1 MKKNIATAMKKEYL
15 NQQAEIRHQEAVIQ
29 KLRSFNR
36 EKSIRRAESRE
47 KLLSLL
53 LAAVMVLG
61 LAACASSAPET
72 TTAATTAPAAEPTE
86 AATEAATEAP
96 TEAPVETVKLN
107 VAYMPNYA
115 SLWSVLTA
123 MDQGF
128 FAEEGLEITLWEFA
142 SGPEE
147 IAAMEGGSI
156 DLAYIGHG
164 AHKLCINGQANI
176 FMPSSVHSTDRIIV
190 LPSSGVTSVDNISEL
205 KGKKVAYNGGSSS
218 ETALT
223 GALNAAGL
231 TMDDIEAYEM
241 DAVNMVAAMMSGNV
255 DACTAWNPYSVQ
267 ILQNCPGALELEFA
281 TNSVNMSSWICLPSY
296 AEEHH
301 DVLVRFSR
309 ALLKGMQ
316 YAAQEENWE
325 YAVGLYAKQ
334 CAKDVEACYVETGDA
349 TWFSADYVRASIAD
363 GTFADLYTRQQQ
375 MFIDNGAVEAPV
387 ALENYVLWDV
397 MEEALG

>member
-1 MKKNIATAMKKEYL
+1 MK
-15 NQQAEIRHQEAVIQ
+15 
-29 KLRSFNR
+29 
-36 EKSIRRAESRE
+36 

-53 LAAVMVLG
+53 LVVVMVLG
-61 LAACASSAPET
+61 LAACGSSAP
-72 TTAATTAPAAEPTE
+72 ASTTAPAAP
-86 AATEAATEAP
+86 AADPAPAETAAP
-96 TEAPVETVKLN
+96 TAAPVEPVKLN

-190 LPSSGVTSVDNISEL
+190 LPSSEVTSVDNISNL

-267 ILQNCPGALELEFA
+267 ILENCEGAMELEFA

-296 AEEHH
+296 AEQNH
-301 DVLVRFSR
+301 DVLVRFTR

-349 TWFSADYVRASIAD
+349 TWFSADYVKSAIAD
-363 GTFADLYTRQQQ
+363 GTFDDLYTRQQQ
-375 MFIDNGAVEAPV
+375 MFIDNGAVAEKV
-387 ALENYVLWDV
+387 ALDQYILWDV
-397 MEEALG
+397 MKEALG

>member
-1 MKKNIATAMKKEYL
+1 MK
-15 NQQAEIRHQEAVIQ
+15 
-29 KLRSFNR
+29 
-36 EKSIRRAESRE
+36 

-53 LAAVMVLG
+53 LVVVMVLG
-61 LAACASSAPET
+61 LAACGSSAP
-72 TTAATTAPAAEPTE
+72 ASTTAPAAPSAP
-86 AATEAATEAP
+86 AADPAPAETAAP
-96 TEAPVETVKLN
+96 TAAPVEPVKLN

-190 LPSSGVTSVDNISEL
+190 LPSSEVTSVENISNL

-267 ILQNCPGALELEFA
+267 ILENCEGAIELEFA

-296 AEEHH
+296 AEQNH
-301 DVLVRFSR
+301 DVLVRFTR

-349 TWFSADYVRASIAD
+349 TWFSADYVKSAIAD
-363 GTFADLYTRQQQ
+363 GTFDDLYTRQQQ
-375 MFIDNGAVEAPV
+375 MFIDNGAVAEKV
-387 ALENYVLWDV
+387 ALDQYILWDV
-397 MEEALG
+397 MNEALG

>member
-1 MKKNIATAMKKEYL
+1 MK
-15 NQQAEIRHQEAVIQ
+15 
-29 KLRSFNR
+29 
-36 EKSIRRAESRE
+36 

-123 MDQGF
+123 IDQGF

-190 LPSSGVTSVDNISEL
+190 LPTSEVTSVDNISNL

-267 ILQNCPGALELEFA
+267 ILENCEGAQELEFA

-296 AEEHH
+296 AEKNH
-301 DVLVRFSR
+301 DVLVRFTR
-309 ALLKGMQ
+309 ALLKGME
-316 YAAQEENWE
+316 YAAQEENWA

-349 TWFSADYVRASIAD
+349 TWFSADYVKTAIAD
-363 GTFADLYTRQQQ
+363 GTFEDLYTRQQQ

>member
-1 MKKNIATAMKKEYL
+1 MK
-15 NQQAEIRHQEAVIQ
+15 
-29 KLRSFNR
+29 
-36 EKSIRRAESRE
+36 

-53 LAAVMVLG
+53 LVVVMVLG
-61 LAACASSAPET
+61 LAACGSSAP
-72 TTAATTAPAAEPTE
+72 ASTTAPAAP
-86 AATEAATEAP
+86 AAPAADPAPAETAAP
-96 TEAPVETVKLN
+96 TAAPVEPVKLN

-190 LPSSGVTSVDNISEL
+190 LPSSEVTSVDNISNL

-267 ILQNCPGALELEFA
+267 ILENCEGAIELEFA

-296 AEEHH
+296 AEQNH
-301 DVLVRFSR
+301 DVLVRFTR

-349 TWFSADYVRASIAD
+349 TWFSADYVKSAIAD
-363 GTFADLYTRQQQ
+363 GTFDDLYTRQQQ
-375 MFIDNGAVEAPV
+375 MFIDNGAVAEKV
-387 ALENYVLWDV
+387 ALDQYILWDV
-397 MEEALG
+397 MKEALG

>member
-1 MKKNIATAMKKEYL
+1 MK
-15 NQQAEIRHQEAVIQ
+15 
-29 KLRSFNR
+29 
-36 EKSIRRAESRE
+36 

-53 LAAVMVLG
+53 LAAVMILG
-61 LAACASSAPET
+61 LAACGSSAPAP
-72 TTAATTAPAAEPTE
+72 TTAATTAPAA
-86 AATEAATEAP
+86 AP
-96 TEAPVETVKLN
+96 AETTAAPVETVKLN

-123 MDQGF
+123 IDQGF

-190 LPSSGVTSVDNISEL
+190 LPTSEVTSADNISNL

-267 ILQNCPGALELEFA
+267 ILENCEGAQELEFA

-296 AEEHH
+296 AEKNH
-301 DVLVRFSR
+301 DVLVRFTR
-309 ALLKGMQ
+309 ALLKGME
-316 YAAQEENWE
+316 YAAQEENWA

-349 TWFSADYVRASIAD
+349 TWFSADYVKTAIAD
-363 GTFADLYTRQQQ
+363 GTFEDLYTRQQQ
-375 MFIDNGAVEAPV
+375 MFIDNGAVAEKV
-387 ALENYVLWDV
+387 ALDQYILWDV
-397 MEEALG
+397 MTEALG

>member
-1 MKKNIATAMKKEYL
+1 MK
-15 NQQAEIRHQEAVIQ
+15 
-29 KLRSFNR
+29 
-36 EKSIRRAESRE
+36 

-53 LAAVMVLG
+53 LVVVMVLG
-61 LAACASSAPET
+61 LAACGSSAP
-72 TTAATTAPAAEPTE
+72 ASTTAPAAP
-86 AATEAATEAP
+86 AADPAPAETAAP
-96 TEAPVETVKLN
+96 TAAPVETVKLN

-190 LPSSGVTSVDNISEL
+190 LPSSEVTSVDNISNL

-267 ILQNCPGALELEFA
+267 ILENCEGAIELEFA

-296 AEEHH
+296 AEQNH
-301 DVLVRFSR
+301 DVLVRFTR

-349 TWFSADYVRASIAD
+349 TWFSADYVKSAIAD
-363 GTFADLYTRQQQ
+363 GTFDDLYTRQQQ
-375 MFIDNGAVEAPV
+375 MFIDNGAVAEKV
-387 ALENYVLWDV
+387 ALDQYILWDV
-397 MEEALG
+397 MKEALG

>member
-1 MKKNIATAMKKEYL
+1 MK
-15 NQQAEIRHQEAVIQ
+15 
-29 KLRSFNR
+29 
-36 EKSIRRAESRE
+36 

-53 LAAVMVLG
+53 LVAVMVLG
-61 LAACASSAPET
+61 LAACGSSAPES
-72 TTAATTAPAAEPTE
+72 TTAPAAP
-86 AATEAATEAP
+86 AADPAPAETAAP
-96 TEAPVETVKLN
+96 TAAPVETVKLN

-123 MDQGF
+123 IDQGF

-190 LPSSGVTSVDNISEL
+190 LPSSEVTSVENISNL

-267 ILQNCPGALELEFA
+267 ILENCEGAMELEFA

-296 AEEHH
+296 AEQNH
-301 DVLVRFSR
+301 DVLVRFTR
-309 ALLKGMQ
+309 ALLKGME

-349 TWFSADYVRASIAD
+349 TWFSAEYVKGSIAD
-363 GTFADLYTRQQQ
+363 GTFDDLYTRQQQ
-375 MFIDNGAVEAPV
+375 MFIDNGAVAEKV
-387 ALENYVLWDV
+387 ALDQYILWDV
-397 MEEALG
+397 MKEALG

>member
-1 MKKNIATAMKKEYL
+1 MK
-15 NQQAEIRHQEAVIQ
+15 
-29 KLRSFNR
+29 
-36 EKSIRRAESRE
+36 

-53 LAAVMVLG
+53 LVVVMVLG
-61 LAACASSAPET
+61 LAACGSSAP
-72 TTAATTAPAAEPTE
+72 ASTTAPAAP
-86 AATEAATEAP
+86 AAPAADPAPAETAAP
-96 TEAPVETVKLN
+96 TAAPVEPVKLN

-190 LPSSGVTSVDNISEL
+190 LPSSEVTSVDNISNL

-267 ILQNCPGALELEFA
+267 ILENCEGAMELEFA

-296 AEEHH
+296 AEQNH
-301 DVLVRFSR
+301 DVLVRFTR
-309 ALLKGMQ
+309 ALLKGME

-349 TWFSADYVRASIAD
+349 TWFSADYVKSAIAD
-363 GTFADLYTRQQQ
+363 GTFDDLYTRQQQ
-375 MFIDNGAVEAPV
+375 MFIDNGAVAEKV
-387 ALENYVLWDV
+387 ALDQYILWDV
-397 MEEALG
+397 MKEALG